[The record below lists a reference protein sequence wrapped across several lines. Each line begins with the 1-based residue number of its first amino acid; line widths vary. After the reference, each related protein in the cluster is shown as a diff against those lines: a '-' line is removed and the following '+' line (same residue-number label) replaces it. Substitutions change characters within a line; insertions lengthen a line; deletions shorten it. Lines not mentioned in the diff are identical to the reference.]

1 MCTDSEQMELLTD
14 KQTKHVKKKKK
25 GAAVSGI
32 DFSTAEKRTVL
43 LGFLKKTKLM
53 NFK

>member
-1 MCTDSEQMELLTD
+1 MCTDSEQMELLTY
-14 KQTKHVKKKKK
+14 KQTKHVRKKK
-25 GAAVSGI
+25 GAAVSGK

-43 LGFLKKTKLM
+43 LGFLKKTQLM